1 MKKRVGL
8 LFVGGFYTYTCY
20 QITDA
25 KKNVFYI
32 AEPRGDYGAT
42 RGADTI
48 AELQEIIN
56 KDKTMMDYIARQR

>member
-1 MKKRVGL
+1 MKKRIGL

-32 AEPRGDYGAT
+32 AEPRGPIGVT

-48 AELQEIIN
+48 EELQEIIDN
-56 KDKTMMDYIARQR
+56 DKKMMDYIARQR